1 MGSGAWAGFQH
12 GRKLESGNSKSASF
26 SVKFSIEGNQELAG
40 EQPRGMTLR

>member
-12 GRKLESGNSKSASF
+12 GRKLEFDNSKSISF

-40 EQPRGMTLR
+40 KHPKGMTL